1 MYKIIKTK
9 SGSSYT
15 LFGKNGRTFLMK
27 GFLFGEVLKFNEE
40 VKVGGSLN
48 VNLLKENIYGQSDY
62 FPTLLRS
69 STIISIEEP

>member
-9 SGSSYT
+9 GGSSYI

-27 GFLFGEVLKFNEE
+27 GYLFGEVLKFNEE
-40 VKVGGSLN
+40 VRVGGSLN
-48 VNLLKENIYGQSDY
+48 VNLLKENIYGRSDS
-62 FPTLLRS
+62 FPTWLRS